1 MTPVIAYS
9 TAVLALIVTGVAL
22 RRRRRV
28 HIPIMLSAFVL
39 DVASVLYLQVQRQAV
54 QTAVGKPTT
63 MLMIHVSLAIGTVI
77 LYLVVIP
84 LGWRLAVSG
93 KGRPA
98 HRRAAMMFL
107 VCRVGTWVTAFFTT
121 PG

>member
-9 TAVLALIVTGVAL
+9 TAVLAVIAAGLAF

-28 HIPIMLSAFVL
+28 HIPLMLSAFVL

-63 MLMIHVSLAIGTVI
+63 MLMIHVSLAIGTI
-77 LYLVVIP
+77 LLYLIVIP
-84 LGWRLAVSG
+84 LGWRLAVTG
-93 KGRPA
+93 KGRPQ
-98 HRRAAMMFL
+98 HRRAAVLFL
-107 VCRVGTWVTAFFTT
+107 LFRVGTWVTAFFAT

>member
-9 TAVLALIVTGVAL
+9 TAVLALIATGVAL

-54 QTAVGKPTT
+54 QTAVGKPTALLT
-63 MLMIHVSLAIGTVI
+63 VHVSLAILTIV

-84 LGWRLAVSG
+84 AGWRLAATG
-93 KGRPA
+93 NGRTL
-98 HRRAAMMFL
+98 HRRAAMLFL
-107 VCRVGTWVTAFFTT
+107 VCRVGTWATSFFTT